1 MMLKL
6 WAAALAATGIFAT
19 SGYAHPGNHAHMG
32 LLETIQH
39 YAEPDHLA
47 FLALTVVVAW
57 VAFRIGRRAE
67 ARAIRAPDKR
77 KQDRS

>member
-1 MMLKL
+1 MLKI
-6 WAAALAATGIFAT
+6 WAAAALATGFLATPGH
-19 SGYAHPGNHAHMG
+19 AHPGNHARMG

-47 FLALTVVVAW
+47 FLGLTVVVAW

-67 ARAIRAPDKR
+67 ARGPRAPDKR